1 MEYKDLWPT
10 TFGIGKFEC
19 PEMLDYIMTN
29 YDLNDMSSIIESN
42 GFNMFDTEHPA
53 IDKFKKMCTDNFDEY
68 LQRNLGRPL
77 SDWSGVQLK
86 SWVAGHGKDYNMT
99 IHNHSG
105 ATLSA
110 VYYLLAEEKDFGG
123 ECIFADPRMN
133 ANRGY
138 DTKFKPMFERFTH
151 LPATGDYLIFPS
163 FAYHHVNPYTSA
175 LRFCLPV
182 DLFVDDN

>member
-1 MEYKDLWPT
+1 
-10 TFGIGKFEC
+10 
-19 PEMLDYIMTN
+19 
-29 YDLNDMSSIIESN
+29 
-42 GFNMFDTEHPA
+42 
-53 IDKFKKMCTDNFDEY
+53 
-68 LQRNLGRPL
+68 
-77 SDWSGVQLK
+77 
-86 SWVAGHGKDYNMT
+86 
-99 IHNHSG
+99 
-105 ATLSA
+105 
-110 VYYLLAEEKDFGG
+110 
-123 ECIFADPRMN
+123 MN